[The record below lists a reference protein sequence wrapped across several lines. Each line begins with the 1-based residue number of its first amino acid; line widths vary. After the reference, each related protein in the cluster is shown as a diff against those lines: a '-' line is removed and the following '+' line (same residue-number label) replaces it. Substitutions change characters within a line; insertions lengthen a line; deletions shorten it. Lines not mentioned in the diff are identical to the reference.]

1 MYTELMRKHWVTT
14 QRVMINLMTILKMTE
29 NVKYQSI
36 SHSVRVYA
44 LFHEILATYL
54 YCHKVGLFFLIVDHG
69 QKVLKLRSTNVFIQC
84 S

>member
-1 MYTELMRKHWVTT
+1 MYTGAYEKTLGYNSEGYD
-14 QRVMINLMTILKMTE
+14 QFNGYFKMTE

-54 YCHKVGLFFLIVDHG
+54 Y
-69 QKVLKLRSTNVFIQC
+69 
-84 S
+84 